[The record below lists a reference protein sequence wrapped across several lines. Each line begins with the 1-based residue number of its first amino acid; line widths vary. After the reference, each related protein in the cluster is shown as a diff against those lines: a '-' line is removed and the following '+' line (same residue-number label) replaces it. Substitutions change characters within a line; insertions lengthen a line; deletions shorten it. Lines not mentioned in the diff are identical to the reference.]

1 MSAQP
6 SAVTSEQTR
15 PVGGRTGGFRPAVR
29 RQRARLP
36 FRVELSRQLQRRRT
50 QVVFA
55 LLAAL
60 PFILAGAFTLG
71 DSGNADTFVARATSS
86 GANFALFSVFVTATF
101 LDVVLVALFFG
112 DTVASEA
119 NWSSLRYLLAVPVPR
134 GRLLAVKAC
143 VAALL
148 SAAGLLVLPAIAF
161 GLGSLL
167 YGGNPLRTPFGSEL
181 DPGPGAAR
189 IAVAVGYLG
198 VHLLWVAG
206 LALLLSVS
214 MDSPLGAVG
223 TTVLIYIV
231 FSILNQISALDAARP
246 YLPENYILGWVSLFS
261 PVPDWSQMAWGTFTG
276 LAYGM
281 TFALLAA
288 FRFARRDIVS

>member
-1 MSAQP
+1 MTTTPTVRSRQP
-6 SAVTSEQTR
+6 ARIHQRTSL
-15 PVGGRTGGFRPAVR
+15 PVA
-29 RQRARLP
+29 
-36 FRVELSRQLQRRRT
+36 VELSRQLRRRRT
-50 QVVFA
+50 QVVFG
-55 LLAAL
+55 LLLAL

-71 DSGNADTFVARATSS
+71 DTGGSDTFVDRATHG

-134 GRLLAVKAC
+134 GRLLAAKAA
-143 VAALL
+143 VAAILA
-148 SAAGLLVLPAIAF
+148 AAGLLLLPLVAF
-161 GLGSLL
+161 GLGTLL
-167 YGGNPLRTPFGSEL
+167 YGADPLRTPFASEIA
-181 DPGPGAAR
+181 PGPAAAR
-189 IAVAVGYLG
+189 IALAVAYLG

-214 MDSPLGAVG
+214 MDSPLGVVG
-223 TTVLIYIV
+223 TTVMIYIV
-231 FSILNQISALDAARP
+231 FSILNQISALDSVRP

-261 PVPDWSQMAWGTFTG
+261 PVPDWSQLAWGTFTG
-276 LAYGM
+276 LAYGLL
-281 TFALLAA
+281 FGVLAA